1 MPEKFKIEPR
11 KYNTFYL
18 KNLHRLLKTIND
30 KQALV
35 TFRNDMLTKQ
45 KAINYQNESDRING
59 ILRHSILA
67 NTHPNFQRLK
77 NRSEELQ
84 KLGVKAF
91 DRKLEN

>member
-1 MPEKFKIEPR
+1 
-11 KYNTFYL
+11 
-18 KNLHRLLKTIND
+18 
-30 KQALV
+30 
-35 TFRNDMLTKQ
+35 MLTKQ

-59 ILRHSILA
+59 ILQHSILA

-77 NRSEELQ
+77 NRAEELQ